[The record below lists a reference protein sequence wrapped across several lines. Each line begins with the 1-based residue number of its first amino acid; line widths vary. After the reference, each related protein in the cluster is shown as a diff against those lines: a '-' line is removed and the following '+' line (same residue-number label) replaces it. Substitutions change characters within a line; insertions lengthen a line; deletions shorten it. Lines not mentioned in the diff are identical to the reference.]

1 MKYMSNDYGHFI
13 DISEDAN
20 QPNTIIEP
28 PKPKETIKKTISRN
42 NIYIRLFNN
51 KVIIECNK
59 YFLIYI
65 IMFSTIILWNIYF
78 YN

>member
-1 MKYMSNDYGHFI
+1 MKCMNDDYGHFI
-13 DISEDAN
+13 DISEDTNLSNA
-20 QPNTIIEP
+20 IIEL
-28 PKPKETIKKTISRN
+28 PKPKETIKKNISKN

-51 KVIIECNK
+51 QIVIECNK

-65 IMFSTIILWNIYF
+65 IMFSTIILWNMYF

>member
-1 MKYMSNDYGHFI
+1 MKNMNSDYGHFVE
-13 DISEDAN
+13 ISEDIN
-20 QPNTIIEP
+20 QPNTIIEL

>member
-13 DISEDAN
+13 DISEDVN
-20 QPNTIIEP
+20 QPNTIIEL
-28 PKPKETIKKTISRN
+28 PKPKETIKKNISKN

-51 KVIIECNK
+51 QIVIECNK

-65 IMFSTIILWNIYF
+65 IMFSTIILWNMYF